1 MLNTHAEGTLAS
13 SSTPCASSA
22 NTSILYGPDGASD
35 SPMPR
40 LSNVMISR
48 LDVASADAYRN
59 TESERDRRDA
69 LSRSVL
75 KASIFG
81 NGRGKGL
88 QSVDVTR
95 RNDAVKM
102 HGGG

>member
-22 NTSILYGPDGASD
+22 NTSNLYGPDGASD

-48 LDVASADAYRN
+48 LDLVA
-59 TESERDRRDA
+59 T
-69 LSRSVL
+69 
-75 KASIFG
+75 I
-81 NGRGKGL
+81 RGTVP
-88 QSVDVTR
+88 QSSLPQVDEL
-95 RNDAVKM
+95 
-102 HGGG
+102 